1 MSRVQ
6 NMKSCCMWLFIANL
20 MQGWVTATITEA
32 AAVLDMHK
40 STTESCPQQGH
51 TATSIQQAAN
61 PKAAQQ
67 AKRCHKSKGCIT
79 EFDR

>member
-1 MSRVQ
+1 
-6 NMKSCCMWLFIANL
+6 MWLFIANL

-40 STTESCPQQGH
+40 STITSCQQQQGH
-51 TATSIQQAAN
+51 TATSIQQAAD

-67 AKRCHKSKGCIT
+67 AKRCHKSKECIT
-79 EFDR
+79 EFDC

>member
-1 MSRVQ
+1 
-6 NMKSCCMWLFIANL
+6 MKSCCMWLLIAKLGKLNL

-40 STTESCPQQGH
+40 STTKSCPQQGH

-61 PKAAQQ
+61 PKAA
-67 AKRCHKSKGCIT
+67 
-79 EFDR
+79 